1 MKRIKA
7 KGASVIIYEP
17 VLPDDSTFFGSPV
30 MNDLERFKKSCDIII
45 ANRYDE
51 MLNDVEEKVYTRD
64 IFRQD

>member
-1 MKRIKA
+1 
-7 KGASVIIYEP
+7 VIIYEP
-17 VLPDDSTFFGSPV
+17 VLPDGSTFFGSPV
-30 MNDLERFKKSCDIII
+30 MNDLERFKESCDIII